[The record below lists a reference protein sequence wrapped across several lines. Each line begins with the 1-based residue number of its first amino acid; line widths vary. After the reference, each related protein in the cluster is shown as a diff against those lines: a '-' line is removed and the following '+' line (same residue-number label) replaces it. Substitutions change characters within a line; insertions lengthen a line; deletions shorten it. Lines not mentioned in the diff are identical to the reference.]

1 MVKHRIFDLLL
12 IFHLRCVV
20 LKPIYN
26 LLGFR
31 CTEEV
36 IEELSVVLGQ
46 HSRSRQLWHNCVRFG
61 VITLI
66 LYALND
72 ESFILCRLSVPIC
85 LSFRRC
91 GTIVRYA

>member
-1 MVKHRIFDLLL
+1 MLCSSWRDFARSRANPVIEHRIFDLLL

-46 HSRSRQLWHNCVRFG
+46 HSRSRQLWHN
-61 VITLI
+61 
-66 LYALND
+66 
-72 ESFILCRLSVPIC
+72 
-85 LSFRRC
+85 
-91 GTIVRYA
+91 